1 MNRKFASASKIP
13 IPALKKCEEKQS
25 STLPKFTIFS
35 ETGVLLKDSKSSLKL
50 LVWVWKKPEN
60 TTANRYTLAKSDA
73 RNLLFECNFLFI
85 PAKIAIFY

>member
-1 MNRKFASASKIP
+1 MNRKFASESKIP

-25 STLPKFTIFS
+25 STPPKFTI
-35 ETGVLLKDSKSSLKL
+35 DSKSSLKL
-50 LVWVWKKPEN
+50 LVWVWKNPEN

-85 PAKIAIFY
+85 STKIAIFY

>member
-25 STLPKFTIFS
+25 STPPKFTIFS
-35 ETGVLLKDSKSSLKL
+35 ETGFLLKDSKSSLKL

-60 TTANRYTLAKSDA
+60 TSKQIYTCK
-73 RNLLFECNFLFI
+73 E
-85 PAKIAIFY
+85 